1 MKRGNARE
9 RYWLGRLDTETDT
22 ELENT
27 NPFVNVVRALAGHN
41 EELPFAAFGWQAREG
56 KSFTFSSAHFLAAE
70 RKLCESYI
78 KRCCALDVHK
88 KSITA
93 SVLVGDGEAAVQE
106 RKKEFGTTRKELE
119 KLRFWLMASKVS
131 VAAMES
137 AGVYWKPVW
146 HAGEAEEISAEAGQR
161 AALSWR

>member
-1 MKRGNARE
+1 MRI
-9 RYWLGRLDTETDT
+9 
-22 ELENT
+22 
-27 NPFVNVVRALAGHN
+27 VH
-41 EELPFAAFGWQAREG
+41 Q
-56 KSFTFSSAHFLAAE
+56 
-70 RKLCESYI
+70 
-78 KRCCALDVHK
+78 RCCALDVHK

-131 VAAMES
+131 VVAMES

-146 HAGEAEEISAEAGQR
+146 HVLERQKKSDEAG
-161 AALSWR
+161 